1 MNDLN
6 IKVDFNNVNQFQS
19 EFYNQ
24 LKLAKGGLEQKE
36 GATMK
41 SAMTLYQGKDLP
53 IFNNLFAK
61 AKADLK
67 FSKPED
73 LNKYAV
79 NFINKYAFKF
89 INNAIKLSFSEE
101 LTKLN
106 EDKEK
111 NASKIKAI
119 KEDIKSQLVV
129 GYDTMKKD
137 NRNLLRVLRDCL
149 PVAFYLIASDAPI
162 QQGAVITY
170 TDKDKLPADKKIG
183 DVKEDTRIYY
193 TDDGKLLVN
202 KTHSETIKEKMKL
215 TQLHNACSFEDLRR
229 MSALWFGFSAGGDK
243 TKTGVQNLISK
254 LRQKINDSEDF
265 GANGDDAKIGNTL
278 NDIVALVIE
287 NIDTLDDNKEFNSLD
302 EIVEH
307 IGLLSGYGS
316 YNACTDTHNIVRD
329 KETSEIKSFGNNR
342 KRMNETTN
350 KLELHKV
357 KLIGIVEYNYD
368 KDMII
373 QSGKAKSILGL
384 QPVYTKKVAEEK

>member
-6 IKVDFNNVNQFQS
+6 IKIDFNNVNQFQS

-79 NFINKYAFKF
+79 NFINKYAVKF
-89 INNAIKLSFSEE
+89 INNAVKLSFSEE

-350 KLELHKV
+350 K
-357 KLIGIVEYNYD
+357 IT
-368 KDMII
+368 
-373 QSGKAKSILGL
+373 QS
-384 QPVYTKKVAEEK
+384 